1 MTHLPYLPFQADDVQ
16 GRPGSARLPAASP
29 MLRIGAPGA
38 AELGATIACRALAAG
53 GIGSRVSGKARPRVV
68 FIADVL
74 VSDAVAAKI
83 RAGSDVDPAEIASV
97 VQSPPPR
104 IGRWVHDG
112 RGTRLYVRARMRSGR
127 EVLVV
132 LYPLGSDAWR
142 LASAHVQLP
151 ERGA

>member
-1 MTHLPYLPFQADDVQ
+1 
-16 GRPGSARLPAASP
+16 
-29 MLRIGAPGA
+29 
-38 AELGATIACRALAAG
+38 
-53 GIGSRVSGKARPRVV
+53 VSGRARPRVV

-83 RAGSDVDPAEIASV
+83 RVESDLDPTEIVAL

-104 IGRWVHDG
+104 VGRWVHGD
-112 RGTRLYVRARMRSGR
+112 RGTRLLLRARTRSGR
-127 EVLVV
+127 DVLIV

-142 LASAHVQLP
+142 LAGAHGQGR

>member
-1 MTHLPYLPFQADDVQ
+1 M
-16 GRPGSARLPAASP
+16 
-29 MLRIGAPGA
+29 
-38 AELGATIACRALAAG
+38 
-53 GIGSRVSGKARPRVV
+53 RPRVV

-83 RAGSDVDPAEIASV
+83 RARSDVDPAEIVSL

-104 IGRWVHDG
+104 LGRWVHDD
-112 RGTRLYVRARMRSGR
+112 RGTRLYVRARTRSGQDL
-127 EVLVV
+127 LVV

-142 LASAHVQLP
+142 LASAHVQRR

>member
-1 MTHLPYLPFQADDVQ
+1 VP
-16 GRPGSARLPAASP
+16 GRTP
-29 MLRIGAPGA
+29 
-38 AELGATIACRALAAG
+38 
-53 GIGSRVSGKARPRVV
+53 PRVV

-83 RAGSDVDPAEIASV
+83 RVQSDLDPAEIVSV

-104 IGRWVHDG
+104 IGRWIQDH
-112 RGTRLYVRARMRSGR
+112 RGTRLFVRARTRSGR

-142 LASAHVQLP
+142 LASAHVQAR
-151 ERGA
+151 EREA